1 MTLQETLTN
10 EIKSAVAAREAGN
23 EGKARVCARRAV
35 GWAIKEYLREQNET
49 LVTSSAYEF
58 IKYLRNQPDTRA
70 DMRQV
75 LDHFLQRV
83 EKDSPDEDSYWPLEV
98 DLIDEAKWVIT
109 KLLGF
114 EIPA

>member
-10 EIKSAVAAREAGN
+10 EIKSAVAARAAGN

-70 DMRQV
+70 NMREV

-83 EKDSPDEDSYWPLEV
+83 EKDAPEEDAYFPLEV
-98 DLIDEAKWVIT
+98 DLIDEARWIIA

-114 EIPA
+114 ELPA